1 MELLLY
7 PDRTGL
13 DTGMKFKVEI
23 LPVELLLYPDRTG
36 LDTDMKF

>member
-13 DTGMKFKVEI
+13 DTGMKFNVEI
-23 LPVELLLYPDRTG
+23 TPVELLLYPDGTG
-36 LDTDMKF
+36 LDTGLKF